1 MNIFVRNV
9 VLIHVFLLVLAFSW
23 IHGGTRPD
31 LLMPVI
37 PWLTAFLLEF
47 LLVFPQAK
55 STETLAEARSRVWRS
70 LVRDPLFYLALALT
84 VLLVIPLFNVAGAP
98 VYDEALKR
106 WNSPLPP
113 FPGLPFC
120 VIPYEHAVLLL
131 WFPPALTAA
140 LAAKHGLLKKGKR
153 LLLEA
158 LCWNGAF
165 LAVLGFAQMGT
176 GAKSIFWGTETFS
189 HFFST
194 FGYPNLAGAFF
205 TLLFALSAGLW
216 FGRASVNVIGL
227 SVGSGVSSDEKTFFE
242 HHGLLIAVVLNFGAA
257 IASLSRAAILLCA
270 VVFLVLGVYMTVGVW
285 QKAETGGRAKIL
297 TAIAITLFLIT
308 LSLTVFAP
316 KALKTEIATITP
328 AAVVDRV
335 SGRGYYHARVAKE
348 IFSDHPVFGVGGWGY
363 PHYLLQYLTP
373 EETKIMQIQGGAN
386 VHNDSLQFLAEQGA
400 VGYGLMVLCVL
411 VLVVPLVWQ
420 AFKVCR
426 KLAATG
432 ESDKAAAK
440 PVWLYRL
447 PPELVA
453 LFVGTAA
460 TVCHSLGDLPF
471 RSPAVLT
478 VWVLSFVCASGFL
491 PAVRKS

>member
-1 MNIFVRNV
+1 MI
-9 VLIHVFLLVLAFSW
+9 
-23 IHGGTRPD
+23 G
-31 LLMPVI
+31 
-37 PWLTAFLLEF
+37 
-47 LLVFPQAK
+47 
-55 STETLAEARSRVWRS
+55 
-70 LVRDPLFYLALALT
+70 
-84 VLLVIPLFNVAGAP
+84 
-98 VYDEALKR
+98 
-106 WNSPLPP
+106 
-113 FPGLPFC
+113 
-120 VIPYEHAVLLL
+120 
-131 WFPPALTAA
+131 
-140 LAAKHGLLKKGKR
+140 
-153 LLLEA
+153 
-158 LCWNGAF
+158 
-165 LAVLGFAQMGT
+165 
-176 GAKSIFWGTETFS
+176 
-189 HFFST
+189 
-194 FGYPNLAGAFF
+194 
-205 TLLFALSAGLW
+205 LSAG
-216 FGRASVNVIGL
+216 G
-227 SVGSGVSSDEKTFFE
+227 GVSFDEKTFFE
-242 HHGLLIAVVLNFGAA
+242 RHGLLIAVILNLGAA

-270 VVFLVLGVYMTVGVW
+270 VVFLVLSVYMIVGVW
-285 QKAETGGRAKIL
+285 QKAETGGRAKVL
-297 TAIAITLFLIT
+297 TAIALTLFLIT

-328 AAVVDRV
+328 AAVFDRV
-335 SGRGYYHARVAKE
+335 SGRAYYHARVAKE

-363 PHYLLQYLTP
+363 PHYLMQYLTP

-420 AFKVCR
+420 AVKVCR
-426 KLAATG
+426 TLAAIR

-491 PAVRKS
+491 PAVRRKG